1 MEMIANIATIVSSII
16 DIVLFVI
23 ALYTFYLTFLSNN
36 VKILSVKFPFGMW
49 KNKTVEFLIKNLTL
63 KTVLIS
69 KVYAIFDNKYRLPI
83 EDYDTPKVLDPLK
96 TLDIV
101 MPEYTSMDIVSMND
115 LSKLVHGQANIHL
128 EIITDENKIIY
139 ATLKGC
145 KSYKP
150 DKKAQIDDVHLFTS
164 KVGDMVLKD
173 DYIYLLRYKVG
184 ECSEIKTAFINNF
197 GLISTDVF
205 GFNVIPKENLLNKE
219 SIKGILNEV
228 CKARGISVDILDLR
242 TLDDSVRESEVTNNE
257 TKI

>member
-1 MEMIANIATIVSSII
+1 MEMIANVATLVSSII

-36 VKILSVKFPFGMW
+36 VKILSVKFSFGMW
-49 KNKTVEFLIKNLTL
+49 KSETVEFLIKNLTL

-69 KVYAIFDNKYRLPI
+69 KVYAVFDNKYRLPI
-83 EDYDTPKVLDPLK
+83 ENYNTPKVLDPLK

-101 MPEYTSMDIVSMND
+101 MPEYTGMDIVSMND
-115 LSKLVHGQANIHL
+115 LSKLVQGQANIHL

-139 ATLKGC
+139 AIFKGC

-164 KVGDMVLKD
+164 RVGDMVLKD
-173 DYIYLLRYKVG
+173 DYMYLIYYKVG
-184 ECSEIKTAFINNF
+184 EYGEIKTAFINNG

-205 GFNVIPKENLLNKE
+205 GFNVIPKEKLLSIE
-219 SIKGILNEV
+219 SIKEILSKV
-228 CKARGISVDILDLR
+228 CKERNIRLDIQDLGE
-242 TLDDSVRESEVTNNE
+242 LHNNVRKNKVTNNE